1 MTASNTR
8 ISNLISSQV
17 PFYVRNDHPNF
28 IRFLE
33 SYYEYLEQ
41 ENKDLDTLKRMREYS
56 DVDTTRVDF
65 LDQFYNNFMR
75 LFPDGTVVDKTLVL
89 KHIKEFYQSRGS
101 AKSVKFLLRI
111 LYNQE
116 IEDIYLPKQDILR
129 ASDGKW
135 YVEKALL
142 LGDVQVD
149 NVSNTMASTLN
160 YFVANRV
167 TGQTSNAYAIVEKA
181 SSYYNRDYLVSEL
194 SISNRYRNF
203 VGAEK
208 IYCFFEENGQRR
220 FLSANLFSGFI
231 DSVSVAYG
239 GSGYSVGDQVTI
251 ESNTGSGGLVVVAT
265 VMTGNVKTIYPD
277 VDPEFRGAGFQAGQY
292 ILFTGGSG
300 GTGANARISKTLA
313 DSSIHPN
320 SYVMIASVISDEVNT
335 FIGNTSVVYETFAY
349 QNLATQYIRSSNLT
363 ISTGT
368 GNSVNVINLSARK
381 ANSNVFFETYDSLNV
396 NGVIVL
402 ITSSNT
408 IANTITVRPGLVGNL
423 IANSFQVI
431 KKANDNTTIANA
443 GVSYV
448 YANTGPMD
456 QIQLLTHGDYYL
468 TTPQTSVVANTRIRS
483 LGILGRMK
491 IVTGGTGYALGDTIS
506 FENVPFG
513 YGSGGAAN
521 VTNVAANGMIRQVRF
536 KPVTGQITGGSG
548 YDMNFLPLARISSA
562 NGNGANIIVTTLLGR
577 GESISTIM
585 NKAGTMMTLGIVDPG
600 SGYETAPTLNLTSI
614 GDGTAQASATVING
628 EYNYPGRYLNDDGHL
643 SGYNFLEDRDYYQNF
658 SYVVKSRQS
667 VDSYRQALNQLVHPS
682 GMKLFAE
689 YLYDNTGDNINVSVQ
704 SANGIYNEDT
714 RSGKYV
720 STSNAN
726 GITIVV
732 NADSNTINLVGLS
745 NVYMEFISGD
755 QANLSNGIYR
765 ANVINTTSFSV
776 YRANVR
782 TGTVRANSGNGN
794 TFSLMGTGT
803 NFKSDLAVGDVI
815 KIGGW
820 SNTFYVGVVSNAS
833 NLYVTDTLP
842 PYITGNTYGRVYTP
856 SNSSGTIYFT
866 SI

>member
-41 ENKDLDTLKRMREYS
+41 ENKDLDTLKRMRQFS
-56 DVDTTRVDF
+56 DIDTTRDDF

-135 YVEKALL
+135 HIEKVLL
-142 LGDVQVD
+142 LGDVQVN
-149 NVSNTMASTLN
+149 NVSNSMASTIN

-167 TGQTSNAYAIVEKA
+167 VGQTSNAYAIVEKA
-181 SSYYNRDYLVSEL
+181 SSYYNRDFLINEL
-194 SISNRYRNF
+194 SISNKYRNF
-203 VGAEK
+203 DGGEK
-208 IYCFFEENGQRR
+208 IYCFFEENGQQK

-231 DSVSVAYG
+231 DTVSVIYG
-239 GSGYSVGDQVTI
+239 GTGYAVGDNVTI
-251 ESNTGSGGLVVVAT
+251 ESNTGSGGLIVVDS

-277 VDPEFRGAGFQAGQY
+277 VNPELRGAGFQVNQQ

-300 GTGANARISKTLA
+300 GFGANARISAVLA

-335 FIGNTSVVYETFAY
+335 FIGNTAISYETFAY
-349 QNLATQYIRSSNLT
+349 QNLATQYITSSNLT

-368 GNSVNVINLSARK
+368 GNSVNVINLSAQK

-402 ITSSNT
+402 VTSSNNIT
-408 IANTITVRPGLVGNL
+408 DMITVRPGLTGNL
-423 IANSFQVI
+423 IANSFIVI

-443 GVSYV
+443 AVSYV

-456 QIQLLTHGDYYL
+456 QLQLVSHGDYYL
-468 TTPQTSVVANTRIRS
+468 TTPVTSVVANTRIRS
-483 LGILGRMK
+483 LGVLGRMK
-491 IVTGGTGYALGDTIS
+491 IHNGGTGYAVGDTIT
-506 FENVPFG
+506 FTNVPFG
-513 YGSGGAAN
+513 YGTGAAAN
-521 VTNVAANGMIRQVRF
+521 VTNVAANGMIRQVKF
-536 KPVTGQITGGSG
+536 VPVTGQITGGSG
-548 YDMNFLPLARISSA
+548 YDMDFLPLASVTSA
-562 NGNGANIIVTTLLGR
+562 NGNGANIMVTTLLGR
-577 GESISTIM
+577 GESMSTIM
-585 NKAGTMMTLGIVDPG
+585 NQAGTLMTLAVVAPG
-600 SGYETAPTLNLTSI
+600 SGYDTVPTLNLSSI
-614 GDGTAQASATVING
+614 GDGTAQAAATIIKG

-689 YLYDNTGDNINVSVQ
+689 YLYDNTGDNNNVSIQ
-704 SANGIYNEDT
+704 STNGTYNEDT

-720 STSNAN
+720 ATSNAN